1 MGPDPCDLEV
11 GQITSTK
18 IPKLTSKILKRT
30 STFNQKNSGTVL
42 KEKQLVID
50 LRSSPACLGQ
60 MKLRRMKVFLL
71 LKEVSA
77 AYKNSVLDS
86 RDQFLCS
93 TL

>member
-1 MGPDPCDLEV
+1 MPSEV
-11 GQITSTK
+11 VPEAPTISAVTAAEDAA
-18 IPKLTSKILKRT
+18 PAPV
-30 STFNQKNSGTVL
+30 F
-42 KEKQLVID
+42 EEEQLVID
-50 LRSSPACLGQ
+50 LRSYPACLGQ

-86 RDQFLCS
+86 GDQFLCS